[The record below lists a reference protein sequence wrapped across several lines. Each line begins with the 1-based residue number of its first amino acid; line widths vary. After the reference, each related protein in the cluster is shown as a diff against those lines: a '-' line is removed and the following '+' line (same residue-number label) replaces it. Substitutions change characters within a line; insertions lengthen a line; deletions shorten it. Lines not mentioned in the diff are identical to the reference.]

1 MDDGVK
7 IYGLCLERLKY
18 QIRRAKA
25 KDTHPNRE
33 NILLESYNTGDMEDI
48 IDILELY
55 DIEERNF
62 DGLSAKLDE
71 LSFTV
76 SSLLCERLFFDYTSQ
91 GELGLHLDLSVK
103 KEQPVQTGGVKDFSA
118 FRPFVL

>member
-1 MDDGVK
+1 MDDGIK
-7 IYGLCLERLKY
+7 IYGMCLGRLKH
-18 QIRRAKA
+18 QINIAKA
-25 KDTHPNRE
+25 KENHPSPE

-62 DGLSAKLDE
+62 DGLSTKLDE

-76 SSLLCERLFFDYTSQ
+76 STLLCERLFFDYTAQ
-91 GELGLHLDLSVK
+91 GELGLHLDLSLK
-103 KEQPVQTGGVKDFSA
+103 PVVST
-118 FRPFVL
+118 